1 MERLKFIGKA
11 SCANDRRKQFVYVK
25 ILRELNKVHVYER
38 NKGPKRLKAKEECVA
53 VA

>member
-1 MERLKFIGKA
+1 MFSKE
-11 SCANDRRKQFVYVK
+11 SCALECREQFVYVR

-38 NKGPKRLKAKEECVA
+38 NKGPKRLKAKEEYVA